1 MSDLIKK
8 DFLFFQN
15 EILQDIKK
23 VETKL
28 SDKIESIYSYIQE
41 MSISNEKRF
50 NSLNS
55 IVKNFSD
62 NNINE
67 AHQVLLSQIENLKK
81 NWMIKQQ
88 II

>member
-67 AHQVLLSQIENLKK
+67 AHQVILSQIEN
-81 NWMIKQQ
+81 
-88 II
+88 

>member
-1 MSDLIKK
+1 MKKLLKSFKMSDLIKK

-55 IVKNFSD
+55 IVIFLIIILMKP
-62 NNINE
+62 
-67 AHQVLLSQIENLKK
+67 
-81 NWMIKQQ
+81 IK
-88 II
+88 

>member
-67 AHQVLLSQIENLKK
+67 AHQVILSQIENLKK

>member
-1 MSDLIKK
+1 MRDLLKK